1 MCIFLNHY
9 VAWNYIIN
17 KSRPKRACISLKLKN
32 SFPQIREYLLNLF
45 NEITN
50 GGEKLTNQSLNNSGI
65 MQDHKTGFFL
75 LEIGIKCLN
84 SWTDF
89 GIPFNDIQPFVEFLF
104 FAIYNDSLFETSAEC
119 LTTIFS
125 SEENLKFTNTLFKYT
140 PKVLAL
146 STVLNTFVE
155 NRDNVCYSSKLN
167 ERF

>member
-1 MCIFLNHY
+1 MELFKSVLRTIFISITSL
-9 VAWNYIIN
+9 
-17 KSRPKRACISLKLKN
+17 RPKRSSVSLKLKN

-50 GGEKLTNQSLNNSGI
+50 GGEKLTNQSLNNSGL

-104 FAIYNDSLFETSAEC
+104 YAIYNDSLFETSAEC

-155 NRDNVCYSSKLN
+155 NRDNVC
-167 ERF
+167 